1 MTVIQVMKKT
11 KFPYIVLLPM
21 MLLLFTFIVVPIV
34 SSFVIAFMDYSPLR
48 QDGNAFVGLKNLRAL
63 PSDELYLA
71 ALRNTLVYVV
81 FFVTINLVLTLMT
94 SALLCALSSNKWRS
108 LFRTAFFVPCI
119 APLAAITIVWQK
131 CLFPARG
138 GALNMVLS
146 RLGIPP
152 LDWVGNA
159 GTLMPSIILLSLWAD
174 VGYNTVLFIAGMQ
187 GIPRDFY
194 EAAEIDGASALRR
207 FFSITMPL
215 LTRTFSFV
223 CIMTIISQF
232 QAFAQFSILAPT
244 GGPSR
249 SAYVLGTYIYRQ
261 GFVVHDMGYAS
272 AVSVTLFLIIL
283 AITLV
288 QQRLNRVDW
297 RY

>member
-1 MTVIQVMKKT
+1 MKKS
-11 KFPYIVLLPM
+11 KFPYLVLTP
-21 MLLLFTFIVVPIV
+21 LLLLLVVFIVAPIIA
-34 SSFVIAFMDYSPLR
+34 SFVISFMDYSPLR
-48 QDGNAFVGLKNLRAL
+48 ETGNRFVGFDNFRAL
-63 PSDELYLA
+63 FTDELYSASLK
-71 ALRNTLVYVV
+71 NTLYYVFV
-81 FFVTINLVLTLMT
+81 FVVINLALTLVT

-108 LFRTAFFVPCI
+108 AFRTAFFMPCV
-119 APLAAITIVWQK
+119 APLVAVTVVWQK
-131 CLFPARG
+131 CLFPAKG
-138 GALNMVLS
+138 GALNMI
-146 RLGIPP
+146 LGKLGVPP

-159 GTLMPSIILLSLWAD
+159 STLMMSILILSLWAD

-187 GIPRDFY
+187 GIPRDYY
-194 EAAEIDGASALRR
+194 EAAEIDGAGSIRR

-215 LTRTFSFV
+215 LARTFSFV

-249 SAYVLGTYIYRQ
+249 SAYVLGTYIYRE
-261 GFVVHDMGYAS
+261 GFVQHDMGYAS
-272 AVSVTLFLIIL
+272 AISVTLFLIML
-283 AITLV
+283 VITLI

>member
-1 MTVIQVMKKT
+1 MKKS
-11 KFPYIVLLPM
+11 KFPYLVLVPM
-21 MLLLFTFIVVPIV
+21 MLLLLIFIVAPIIA
-34 SSFVIAFMDYSPLR
+34 SFVIAFLDYSPLR
-48 QDGNAFVGLKNLRAL
+48 TTGNTFVGLENFIAL
-63 PSDELYLA
+63 FKDELYAA
-71 ALRNTLVYVV
+71 ALKNTLIYVV
-81 FFVTINLVLTLMT
+81 FFVAINLVLTLTT

-108 LFRTAFFVPCI
+108 LFRTAFFMPCI
-119 APLAAITIVWQK
+119 APLAAVTVVWQK

-138 GALNMVLS
+138 GALNMI
-146 RLGIPP
+146 LGKVGIAP

-159 GTLMPSIILLSLWAD
+159 STLMTSIIILSLWAD

-194 EAAEIDGASALRR
+194 EAAEIDGAGAIRR
-207 FFSITMPL
+207 FFRITMPL
-215 LTRTFSFV
+215 LTRTFSFI
-223 CIMTIISQF
+223 CIMTVISQF

-249 SAYVLGTYIYRQ
+249 SAYVLGTYIYRM
-261 GFVVHDMGYAS
+261 GFVAHDMGYAS

-283 AITLV
+283 VITLV